1 MEQKSFVYVLIGDTV
16 VLVNKQGKRQKV
28 KTGIFRCELSVYN
41 GKILYSGGL
50 KNSVLSADIGIFDAK
65 ENWEDW
71 VLYDEAVSIIGKL
84 SNPRINHTQT
94 IYKDFLYVIG
104 GSAPKNPM
112 DACEKIDLNTGKSFI
127 LPNIPFYC
135 MLHGATLLNNRIY
148 LLGGTQIEINRAREI
163 EKKHLVYLDLDRET
177 WVQTCDSPSKA
188 LRPCLI
194 PIKNQFI
201 LIMGGWAKESQIINK
216 VHVVDTLNSSII
228 PITDLN
234 ICEVFYSYSC
244 QNNLIQTIDY
254 VGTVHNFHKPSI
266 EKLLTFEIISKKV
279 WKRRRCCVFTFSK
292 LKGFKS
298 KSNFFSL
305 PETIVRELIRFL

>member
-28 KTGIFRCELSVYN
+28 KIGLFRCEISVYD

-50 KNSVLSADIGIFDAK
+50 RNSALSGDIGIFDVREK
-65 ENWEDW
+65 WEDW
-71 VLYDEAVSIIGKL
+71 VLNGEAVSVIGNL
-84 SNPRINHTQT
+84 SSPRINHTQT

-104 GSAPKNPM
+104 GSAPKNPL
-112 DACEKIDLNTGKSFI
+112 DVCEKIDLKTGKSYA
-127 LPNIPFYC
+127 LPNIPFHC
-135 MLHGATLLNNRIY
+135 MLHGATLLNQRIY
-148 LLGGTQIEINRAREI
+148 LLGGTQIDNNRAREM
-163 EKKHLVYLDLDRET
+163 ETKHLMYLDLEREC
-177 WVQTCDSPSKA
+177 WVQTCASSCKA

-216 VHVVDTLNSSII
+216 VHVVDTLNPSMI

-244 QNNLIQTIDY
+244 QNNLIYTIDH
-254 VGTVHNFHKPSI
+254 VGTVHTFHKPSI

-279 WKRRRCCVFTFSK
+279 WKRRKNCLFAFSK
-292 LKGFKS
+292 LKGTKS
-298 KSNFFSL
+298 KSNLFSL
-305 PETIVRELIRFL
+305 PETIIRELIRLL